1 MCDTFE
7 ICALNLKD
15 AICEDSNTVRR
26 EIIRILSM
34 VPISFI
40 ENANAQTI
48 SVNPE
53 FSTYAEKNKK
63 ILKTKFLEV
72 LLL

>member
-15 AICEDSNTVRR
+15 AICEDSNEREDSNTVRR

-53 FSTYAEKNKK
+53 FST
-63 ILKTKFLEV
+63 
-72 LLL
+72 